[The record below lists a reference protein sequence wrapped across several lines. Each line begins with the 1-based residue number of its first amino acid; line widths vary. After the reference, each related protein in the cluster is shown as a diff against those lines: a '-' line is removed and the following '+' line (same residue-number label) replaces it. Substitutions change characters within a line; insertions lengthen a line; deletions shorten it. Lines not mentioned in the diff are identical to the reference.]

1 MIPEGTLDDIWLDDA
16 GEVLFEQLSEL
27 LKPSSGSELLLARD
41 IMMHPCD
48 SVSDHIQLA
57 AYTLS
62 RAYSGDSPFPS
73 DPNHATLCRFPT

>member
-27 LKPSSGSELLLARD
+27 LKPSSGSELLQARD

-48 SVSDHIQLA
+48 SCQRPHSTGRIH
-57 AYTLS
+57 S
-62 RAYSGDSPFPS
+62 
-73 DPNHATLCRFPT
+73 